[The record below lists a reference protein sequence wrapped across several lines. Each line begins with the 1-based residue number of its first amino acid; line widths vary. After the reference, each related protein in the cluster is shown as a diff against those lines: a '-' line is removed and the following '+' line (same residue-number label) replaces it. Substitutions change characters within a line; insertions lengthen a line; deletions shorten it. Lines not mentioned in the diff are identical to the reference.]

1 MSALSAG
8 DLSTLRSFLRREP
21 TCLAWPR
28 TVGRTSPRSTTEG
41 GQVAKAVTSHRR
53 AHRLSA
59 TSNHV
64 AGRWPKLPFH
74 RWNSSL
80 PLHGTDYSALNYSAV
95 PPRAEDY
102 NRIIDGRM
110 MKSNQAGTT
119 KNTKEVSSLFAIC
132 AFFAAIPPSRVRE
145 LVRAFGRRLVAVEG
159 SWAVRL
165 FPHTAERG
173 PALATSRQSV

>member
-1 MSALSAG
+1 MDKSPKRSQATAERTVCQQLPIMSLAG
-8 DLSTLRSFLRREP
+8 GQSSLSTDGILPCRCMEQIILPSII
-21 TCLAWPR
+21 
-28 TVGRTSPRSTTEG
+28 
-41 GQVAKAVTSHRR
+41 
-53 AHRLSA
+53 
-59 TSNHV
+59 
-64 AGRWPKLPFH
+64 LPF
-74 RWNSSL
+74 R
-80 PLHGTDYSALNYSAV
+80 PAQKII
-95 PPRAEDY
+95 